1 MKIKLENIL
10 NKLEKIT
17 YPIEFITSLFM
28 SILFIQL
35 FTTKQYSGFWHKGYL
50 IGSILLAV
58 ITISVIIYHCI
69 KHKDKIEKM
78 FLNFVI
84 PISLLFLIFM
94 IPGQIPDELAHMIR
108 TYEVSEGKLFTPKD
122 ENNETTTMVPKAL
135 LKCDQNQLNKY
146 SILKQKIQ
154 EETNYSDRIKT
165 VSSAQGYSFILYL
178 FSSVGFVIGRILN
191 LNILYGIYIGKIFNI
206 LLYLIVGYLA
216 IKKIPFGKKLLA
228 IYLMMPMFIHQM
240 VSFSADVVVNMI
252 SIYFIANLLHLLVKE
267 EDLTKKDGI
276 IYCILTALLG
286 MAKMAY
292 IPLVGIG
299 ILFITR
305 KNTSKKKKTIFIT
318 ASIIIG
324 LIFSVGSYLDTMRC
338 NAVTD
343 WSKEYNERLNVS
355 SSEQIKT
362 ILNEPKKVV
371 KAFYTDWTLQMPH
384 YIEMA
389 IGSNL
394 GWLNIE
400 PNRFVIMGYMILLL
414 AAIVYEN
421 HKYSLKLGQKL
432 WILLIAIGT
441 IIMIEA
447 SLYVAFTPVGAE
459 FIGGIQGRYFIPI
472 FILGLLCMC
481 QKDNYLK
488 GKFSNTALTLISFV
502 LNLSVLNTIYHFFI

>member
-1 MKIKLENIL
+1 
-10 NKLEKIT
+10 
-17 YPIEFITSLFM
+17 
-28 SILFIQL
+28 
-35 FTTKQYSGFWHKGYL
+35 
-50 IGSILLAV
+50 
-58 ITISVIIYHCI
+58 
-69 KHKDKIEKM
+69 
-78 FLNFVI
+78 
-84 PISLLFLIFM
+84 
-94 IPGQIPDELAHMIR
+94 
-108 TYEVSEGKLFTPKD
+108 
-122 ENNETTTMVPKAL
+122 
-135 LKCDQNQLNKY
+135 
-146 SILKQKIQ
+146 
-154 EETNYSDRIKT
+154 
-165 VSSAQGYSFILYL
+165 
-178 FSSVGFVIGRILN
+178 
-191 LNILYGIYIGKIFNI
+191 
-206 LLYLIVGYLA
+206 
-216 IKKIPFGKKLLA
+216 
-228 IYLMMPMFIHQM
+228 
-240 VSFSADVVVNMI
+240 
-252 SIYFIANLLHLLVKE
+252 
-267 EDLTKKDGI
+267 
-276 IYCILTALLG
+276 
-286 MAKMAY
+286 
-292 IPLVGIG
+292 
-299 ILFITR
+299 
-305 KNTSKKKKTIFIT
+305 
-318 ASIIIG
+318 
-324 LIFSVGSYLDTMRC
+324 MRC

-414 AAIVYEN
+414 AAIAYEN

-459 FIGGIQGRYFIPI
+459 FIGGIQGRYFMPI